1 MGERPKDKPTRP
13 AVVDVFVDEFDAHA
27 IHRLKRS
34 NPALELT
41 QTRRR

>member
-13 AVVDVFVDEFDAHA
+13 AVVDVFEFDAHA